1 MIILLLILALTSIYG
16 LRFSSFHADYMQPAQ
31 TTAIK
36 GIFAV
41 IILLSHMSGYVHWST
56 GLDVLGYKIIGL
68 IGQLMVTMFFFYSG
82 FGILESWRRKPD
94 YAKNFFRQR
103 FLKILVHFDL
113 ALVLYAILNV
123 LLGISYSV
131 IDYLLC
137 WIGWGSIGNSNWFVF
152 DTLAFYLLTLAAM
165 YIGRKA
171 RLHEKSFCL
180 IITILCIALWYV
192 LKQVRGLQEEW
203 WYNTIFCFPA
213 GIWYSV
219 FKEKV
224 DTFARKT
231 VLWLLGL
238 VVLAAI
244 FLALYFSNGVLSY
257 TLCSAVFCVLVVWVT
272 MKLKLCNN
280 VLGWL
285 GTNSFSIY
293 ILQRIPMI
301 IFSHF
306 GLNSKPYVFAAL
318 VIFSIFP
325 LSAGFTWILNRID
338 RRIFRKM

>member
-131 IDYLLC
+131 KDYLLC

-244 FLALYFSNGVLSY
+244 FWR
-257 TLCSAVFCVLVVWVT
+257 CISAMV
-272 MKLKLCNN
+272 
-280 VLGWL
+280 
-285 GTNSFSIY
+285 S
-293 ILQRIPMI
+293 
-301 IFSHF
+301 
-306 GLNSKPYVFAAL
+306 
-318 VIFSIFP
+318 
-325 LSAGFTWILNRID
+325 
-338 RRIFRKM
+338 